1 MSNHINFNILPKPSE
16 YIIYSRVSSKKQ
28 YNDANGLDYQDMVC
42 ENYIKEIFNVNL
54 FEVNYYCDVGSS
66 YNSIFGLK
74 DLNLMVKNLVPN
86 SVILVS
92 EISRLGRNVCQLI
105 PLLNKI
111 KNKNCWIISVTE
123 GLCFN
128 KSRLMDKQIYQKVV
142 DAERESDLISMRSS
156 NANKLIKLNGGHIGA
171 IPYGKQR
178 VKINGI
184 PVLVDSKDEQ
194 EIISYI
200 KNLYRVHQNYHK
212 VKEELDTREVKKRNI
227 PWTIYSIK
235 NIIKPNLYKL
245 TNKLD
250 KFRFIE

>member
-1 MSNHINFNILPKPSE
+1 
-16 YIIYSRVSSKKQ
+16 
-28 YNDANGLDYQDMVC
+28 
-42 ENYIKEIFNVNL
+42 
-54 FEVNYYCDVGSS
+54 
-66 YNSIFGLK
+66 
-74 DLNLMVKNLVPN
+74 MVKNLVPN
-86 SVILVS
+86 SVIVIS

-111 KNKNCWIISVTE
+111 KNKKCYIISVTE

-128 KSRLMDKQIYQKVV
+128 KSKLMDKQIYQKVV

-184 PVLVDSKDEQ
+184 PVLIDCKDEQ

-200 KNLYRVHQNYHK
+200 KSLYAVHKNILK
-212 VKEELDTREVKKRNI
+212 VKDELIKKDVTKRNK
-227 PWTIYSIK
+227 PWTISSIK
-235 NIIKPNLYKL
+235 NIIKPNLYKI
-245 TNKLD
+245 TKNFN
-250 KFRFIE
+250 KFRFKE